1 MLLRI
6 VWYFSVEAALMLN
19 LEEEDRFLEHYISY
33 LYHCPHRTEA
43 SEPILCLHCELY
55 SKITPRFLG
64 VHAFLICLTKLSVAR
79 TAGCNSGVFQQQT
92 SVYVKY
98 LSQQKTTV
106 FLQDEMRHRPA
117 KM

>member
-1 MLLRI
+1 MI
-6 VWYFSVEAALMLN
+6 N

-43 SEPILCLHCELY
+43 SEPLLCLHCKLY
-55 SKITPRFLG
+55 SKITPQFLD
-64 VHAFLICLTKLSVAR
+64 VHTFIICLTTLSVAQ

-98 LSQQKTTV
+98 VSQQKTTV
-106 FLQDEMRHRPA
+106 LLQDEVRHKPA